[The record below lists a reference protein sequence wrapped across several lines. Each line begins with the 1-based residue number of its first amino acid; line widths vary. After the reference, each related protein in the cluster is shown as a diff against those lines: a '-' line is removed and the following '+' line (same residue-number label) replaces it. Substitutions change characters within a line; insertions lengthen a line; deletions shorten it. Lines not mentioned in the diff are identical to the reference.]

1 MKNLHTTNNSRRAFL
16 RKSSLWSIGAMT
28 LPPFLGS
35 FLSGCDDDFLDRQ
48 PLDAI
53 TDVSFWKTEEQLKLA
68 VNACYASLKG
78 KNVVDMEN
86 LGDNTIYPPRSDYQA
101 ISSGNFDFTT
111 GTLNNEWDAQYT
123 GIRRCNH
130 FLENFKKAEGVKGE
144 KMAQF
149 EGEVRFMRAFLYSY
163 LTFFFGDVQL
173 IEKTLEI
180 TDPEVYGSRAPRAV
194 VVDFI
199 LAELGEAAKGL
210 PKSYGTADLGRI
222 TKGAALGWKARVA
235 LFYGRWDVAEAA
247 AKAVMDLGVY
257 QLYSNGDP
265 KTSYNELFTDKGRLA
280 AGKNKETMLARLHV
294 LDVATHNMSRETQVP
309 DQQARFSPTKSL
321 VDSYLCA
328 DGKPVTLSPLYS
340 EATYADIF
348 KNRDPRMSQ
357 TVLAPES
364 EWGGKDDGDAD
375 DKPNTLFTT
384 PKYNA
389 DKKGCLTGTGYYF
402 TKYVDIPAVGTY
414 NKDDNDIHI
423 MRYAEVLLT
432 YAEARFELGK
442 LTQQDVDDTIN
453 KLRDRVGMVHMKL
466 SDLAEWGLDV
476 REEIRRERRVELA
489 LEGQRYFDI
498 LRWKQG
504 DLLAQDVKG
513 AKKSLIP
520 AHNQQ
525 YIKSIPVD
533 AQGYMIIQS
542 GRRFEN
548 PRNYLWPIPFTQ
560 LNMNPQLGQNPG
572 WE

>member
-1 MKNLHTTNNSRRAFL
+1 
-16 RKSSLWSIGAMT
+16 MT
-28 LPPFLGS
+28 LPPLLGS
-35 FLSGCDDDFLDRQ
+35 FLSGCEDDFLNRA

-68 VNACYASLKG
+68 VNGVYAALKG

-86 LGDNTIYPPRSDYQA
+86 LADNTIYPPRSDYQA

-111 GTLNNEWDAQYT
+111 GTLNSEWDAQYT

-130 FLENFKKAEGVKGE
+130 FLENYNKAEGIKAE
-144 KMAQF
+144 NMAQYV
-149 EGEVRFMRAFLYSY
+149 GEVRFMRAFLYSY
-163 LTFFFGDVQL
+163 LTSFFGDVQL
-173 IEKTLEI
+173 ITKTLEI
-180 TDPEVYGSRAPRAV
+180 NDPEVYGARTPRTQ

-199 LAELGEAAKGL
+199 LEELEEAAKGL
-210 PKSYGTADLGRI
+210 PKTYGAADLGRI

-235 LFYGRWDVAEAA
+235 LFYGRWEVAEAA

-280 AGKNKETMLARLHV
+280 AGKNKETMLSRLYL
-294 LDVATHNMSRETQVP
+294 LDVTTHNMSRETQVP
-309 DQQARFSPTKSL
+309 DQQARFSPTKAL

-328 DGKPVTLSPLYS
+328 DGKPISLSPLYS
-340 EATYADIF
+340 EASYADLF

-357 TVLAPES
+357 TVLAPGG
-364 EWGGKDDGDAD
+364 EWGGKDDGDTD
-375 DKPNTLFTT
+375 DKPNTIFTA

-402 TKYVDIPAVGTY
+402 TKYVDIPAVGTF
-414 NKDDNDIHI
+414 NKDDNDIHV

-432 YAEARFELGK
+432 YAEARMEQDK
-442 LTQQDVDDTIN
+442 LTQADVDNTIN
-453 KLRDRVGMVHMKL
+453 KLRERVGMVPMKL
-466 SDLAEWGLDV
+466 SELAEWGLDV

-513 AKKSLIP
+513 VKKSLI
-520 AHNQQ
+520 ATHNQK
-525 YIKSIPVD
+525 YITGVPVD
-533 AQGYMIIQS
+533 AQGYTIIQS
-542 GRRFEN
+542 GRRFES
-548 PRNYLWPIPFTQ
+548 PKNYLWPIPFTQ
-560 LNMNPQLGQNPG
+560 HQMNPKLGQNPG

>member
-1 MKNLHTTNNSRRAFL
+1 MKNSPLPNTSRRAFL

-28 LPPFLGS
+28 LPPLLGS
-35 FLSGCDDDFLDRQ
+35 FLSSCEDDFLDRQ
-48 PLDAI
+48 PLDSI

-68 VNACYASLKG
+68 VNGCYSSLKG

-101 ISSGNFDFTT
+101 ISSGNFDFST
-111 GTLNNEWDAQYT
+111 GTINSEWVAQYN

-130 FLENFKKAEGVKGE
+130 FLENYTKAEGIQQADME
-144 KMAQF
+144 QYA
-149 EGEVRFMRAFLYSY
+149 GEVRFIRAFLYSY
-163 LTFFFGDVQL
+163 LAFFFGDVQL
-173 IEKTLEI
+173 ITKTLQLN
-180 TDPEVYGSRAPRAV
+180 DGEVYGTRNSRAE

-199 LAELGEAAKGL
+199 LAELEAAAQGL
-210 PKSYGTADLGRI
+210 PKTYGSADLGRI
-222 TKGAALGWKARVA
+222 TKGAALGWKSRAA
-235 LFYGRWDVAEAA
+235 LFFGRWEVAEAA
-247 AKAVMDLGVY
+247 AKAVMDLNVY

-265 KTSYNELFTDKGRLA
+265 KTSYNELFTDKGKLST
-280 AGKNKETMLARLHV
+280 GGNKETMLARIYL
-294 LDVATHNMSRETQVP
+294 LDVSTHNMSRETQVP

-321 VDSYLCA
+321 VDSYLCT
-328 DGKPVTLSPLYS
+328 DGKPVGLSAEYS

-348 KNRDPRMSQ
+348 KNRDPRMAQ
-357 TVLAPES
+357 TVLAPGA

-375 DKPNTLFTT
+375 ASPSTIFNT

-414 NKDDNDIHI
+414 NKDDNDIHV

-432 YAEARFELGK
+432 YAEARMEQGT
-442 LTQQDVDDTIN
+442 LTQIDVDNTIN
-453 KLRDRVGMVHMKL
+453 KLRERVGMVPMVL
-466 SDLAEWGLDV
+466 TDIEAWGLQV
-476 REEIRRERRVELA
+476 RDEIRRERRVELA

-513 AKKSLIP
+513 VKKSLIP
-520 AHNQQ
+520 MHNQPF
-525 YIKSIPVD
+525 IKDVPVD
-533 AQGYMIIQS
+533 AEGYTIIQS

-548 PRNYLWPIPFTQ
+548 PKNYLWPISFTQ
-560 LNMNPQLGQNPG
+560 LQRNPQLGQNPG
-572 WE
+572 W